1 MKKEE
6 IPQDESALK
15 NFTKEVTYV
24 VNDDGTYTT
33 GKSTGWRVKA
43 EALDIAWDDVN
54 KKIQL
59 AKEKIE
65 KGEASPI
72 LYFMESKIMDIGIL
86 AAYTGFWKWT
96 VKRHLNPKV
105 FKNLSEKKLQKYAD
119 LFEISL
125 QELKHPSL

>member
-15 NFTKEVTYV
+15 NFTKEVAYV
-24 VNDDGTYTT
+24 VNNDGTYTT
-33 GKSTGWRVKA
+33 GKSIGWRVKA

-54 KKIQL
+54 KKIET
-59 AKEKIE
+59 AKEKVE

-72 LYFMESKIMDIGIL
+72 LYFMESKIMDIAIL
-86 AAYTGFWKWT
+86 AAYTGFWKWA

-119 LFEISL
+119 LFEISI